1 MCSFQHGVDVG
12 SVGSRGLTFEW
23 KQHCIVS
30 LKTFSDSHID
40 VLVKE
45 DADGKC
51 WRCTRFYGAL
61 GGQRTVDS
69 WNLL

>member
-1 MCSFQHGVDVG
+1 ME
-12 SVGSRGLTFEW
+12 GLSLGW

-30 LKTFSDSHID
+30 LRSFSDSQID
-40 VLVKE
+40 VLVDE

-61 GGQRTVDS
+61 EGQRRVDS